1 MRTAFL
7 LAAGLCVCS
16 AALAW
21 PPMPRPIGDVTFDY
35 WGEVHGRGST
45 VVYSNLEQS
54 TDPNEF
60 YLPQTETGVP
70 YGDDLHLTAGGWMD
84 GFTFAYYD
92 PAGGT
97 ALSQVDVLFYEN
109 DPNNSDF
116 PGGDPGSALLGS
128 YTVSDLP
135 GDGGYIVSVDVSD
148 SPLLLPEDIW
158 IEFDFSDSPE
168 AGLVLYDPPTVGSS
182 TVVFEVHG
190 DDVFVFGYPYVG
202 NFGLEITTGEGEPG
216 CPNPGDSGKYCTA
229 DIDGSGDC
237 LVNLADLATM
247 LGAYGTCLGDEF
259 YNPDADL
266 SGDGCIGLGDLAE
279 LLGQYGDDCN

>member
-7 LAAGLCVCS
+7 LSAALCVCS

-21 PPMPRPIGDVTFDY
+21 PPMPRPIGDVTFHY

-60 YLPQTETGVP
+60 YLPQSEAGVP

-92 PAGGT
+92 PAGGA

-116 PGGDPGSALLGS
+116 PGGDPNSTLLGS
-128 YTVSDLP
+128 YTVTDLP
-135 GDGGYIVSVDVSD
+135 GDGAHIFAVDVSD
-148 SPLLLPEDIW
+148 SPLSLPEDIW
-158 IEFDFSDSPE
+158 VEFDFSDSPE

-182 TVVFEVHG
+182 ADLFEVHG
-190 DDVFVFGYPYVG
+190 VDVFVFGYPYVA
-202 NFGLEITTGEGEPG
+202 NFGLEITTGEEQPR
-216 CPNPGDSGKYCTA
+216 CYGDL
-229 DIDGSGDC
+229 DGDW
-237 LVNLADLATM
+237 DR
-247 LGAYGTCLGDEF
+247 D
-259 YNPDADL
+259 
-266 SGDGCIGLGDLAE
+266 LGDLAE
-279 LLGQYGDDCN
+279 LLGHYGETTGVLYENGDLDEDGDVDLMDLAGMLGVYGEPCPE